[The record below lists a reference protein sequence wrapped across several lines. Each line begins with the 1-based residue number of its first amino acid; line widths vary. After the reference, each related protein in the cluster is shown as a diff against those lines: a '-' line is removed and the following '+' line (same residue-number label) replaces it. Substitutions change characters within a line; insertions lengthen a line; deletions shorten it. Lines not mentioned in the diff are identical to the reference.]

1 VVAELHLDIM
11 TKVLLVAVAELIK
24 VAVPLQVLL
33 WADAAV
39 RLLLA
44 E

>member
-11 TKVLLVAVAELIK
+11 TKVLPVAAVGLIK
-24 VAVPLQVLL
+24 VAVPLRVLL

-39 RLLLA
+39 RLLLV